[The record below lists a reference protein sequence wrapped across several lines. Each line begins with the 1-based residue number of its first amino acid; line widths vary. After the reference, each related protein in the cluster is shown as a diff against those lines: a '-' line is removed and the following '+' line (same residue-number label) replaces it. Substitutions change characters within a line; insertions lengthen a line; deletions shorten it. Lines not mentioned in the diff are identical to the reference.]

1 MTTCFLP
8 KFRGIE
14 KLTVVGGG
22 ATVGALIVANEI
34 WGFLKNITRDLYGC
48 YKIGAVRIANTILG
62 VPYYS
67 SSIAGPKIL
76 F

>member
-1 MTTCFLP
+1 MTTCLLP

-34 WGFLKNITRDLYGC
+34 
-48 YKIGAVRIANTILG
+48 
-62 VPYYS
+62 
-67 SSIAGPKIL
+67 
-76 F
+76 